1 MTDWINHFNHTN
13 YSRKRIHRIMKILDI
28 HAFIR
33 KKRKKYKTAKPEETA
48 ENKLSRNFYTTAPNK
63 KWVTDVTE
71 FKIPN
76 SHKKLYLSAILDL
89 YDRYPIA
96 FVISGRNDNRL
107 VFKTFDKAI
116 EKNPTAKPIFHSD
129 RGFQYT
135 NKNFQK
141 KLKDTDMIQSMSR
154 VGHCIDNGPIE
165 GFWGIIKSEM
175 YQMYEISDEASLR
188 YAIKDY
194 IRFYYQERPQ
204 SRYDCRTPLEVR
216 NAALTSEHP
225 LSYPIAKN
233 NKIEKYKSKWSA

>member
-1 MTDWINHFNHTN
+1 M
-13 YSRKRIHRIMKILDI
+13 
-28 HAFIR
+28 
-33 KKRKKYKTAKPEETA
+33 
-48 ENKLSRNFYTTAPNK
+48 
-63 KWVTDVTE
+63 
-71 FKIPN
+71 
-76 SHKKLYLSAILDL
+76 
-89 YDRYPIA
+89 
-96 FVISGRNDNRL
+96 

-175 YQMYEISDEASLR
+175 YQMYDISDETSLR

-194 IRFYYQERPQ
+194 IRFYSHERPQ
-204 SRYDCRTPLEVR
+204 SRYDCKTPWEVR
-216 NAALTSEHP
+216 SAALTTEYP

-233 NKIEKYKSKWSA
+233 NKIEQYKSKWSA